1 MARAVL
7 EVELPTYPKLI
18 PSFHLL
24 FLCFSLLFIFFFIF
38 FIFLYFLLLNTAD
51 RNVRSKRAG
60 IAVGSKAAESSDLV
74 LATFVEMQ
82 VKDQE

>member
-1 MARAVL
+1 M
-7 EVELPTYPKLI
+7 
-18 PSFHLL
+18 
-24 FLCFSLLFIFFFIF
+24 
-38 FIFLYFLLLNTAD
+38 YFRLVNAAD

-60 IAVGSKAAESSDLV
+60 IAVGSKEAESSDLV